1 MKAKMYLYVLMLL
14 LGVVLAVHLAMNSQV
29 GLTLNNP
36 QMGNAIFWCIGA
48 VTAVIIGLTQ
58 WEPEVFSRLKDVPLW
73 LLTAGAIGAALV
85 FGIAWI
91 IPQIGAAPAFLL
103 MIAGQVIAGM
113 VMSHYGF
120 LGAPVE
126 PISITK
132 ILGALMLIGGAGL
145 VTFSK

>member
-1 MKAKMYLYVLMLL
+1 
-14 LGVVLAVHLAMNSQV
+14 
-29 GLTLNNP
+29 
-36 QMGNAIFWCIGA
+36 MGNAIFWCIGA

>member
-1 MKAKMYLYVLMLL
+1 MYLYVLMLL

-58 WEPEVFSRLKDVPLW
+58 WEPEVFTRLKDVPLW

>member
-1 MKAKMYLYVLMLL
+1 MYLYVLMLL
-14 LGVVLAVHLAMNSQV
+14 LGVVLAVHLSMNSQV

-48 VTAVIIGLTQ
+48 VTAVIIGLTN
-58 WEPEVFSRLKDVPLW
+58 WDPEVFARLKDVPLW

-113 VMSHYGF
+113 VMSHFGF

>member
-1 MKAKMYLYVLMLL
+1 MYLYVLMLL

>member
-29 GLTLNNP
+29 GSTLNNS

-58 WEPEVFSRLKDVPLW
+58 WEPEVFTRLKDVPIW

-113 VMSHYGF
+113 VMSHFGF